1 MKAATLALLL
11 SAAAAS
17 AAPFGN
23 PALDPKPYGVLLLA
37 YDVGSAWKT
46 ELGAIRS
53 QLHGVAVESVES
65 QGDGIAIQRAINRLR
80 AQHVGKIVAVPLEL
94 VSESAFMD
102 EIRYLFGASA
112 EPAEDRPDRARS
124 SMPPL
129 RSPTK
134 SSLVLPSNTRSKR
147 LTSDV
152 DLVLADTMDK
162 SPLLAQILAER
173 AKAQARRPE
182 NESVVLVGLA
192 PRSDKGLAAW
202 KISAAAIAET
212 VRVKGG
218 FREAAI
224 IWVRDGVGAGQQDK
238 DRSENQ
244 ATLRRLTTQ
253 GAVVAVPLA
262 PDGRRIG
269 QLLARQLGSGR
280 YRWNGKGLIG
290 DMRLIDWIRAVSQDA
305 SKLPDVRK
313 FKEKGWL

>member
-11 SAAAAS
+11 SAAAN

-23 PALDPKPYGVLLLA
+23 PSLGPKPYGVLLLA
-37 YDVGSAWKT
+37 YDVGGAWKT

-65 QGDGIAIQRAINRLR
+65 QADAIAIQRAINRLR

-102 EIRYLFGASA
+102 EIRYLFGARA
-112 EPAEDRPDRARS
+112 EPAEDRPDRART

-134 SSLVLPSNTRSKR
+134 SSLILPANTRSKR

-152 DLVLADTMDK
+152 DLILADTMDK

-173 AKAQARRPE
+173 AKDQARRPE
-182 NESVVLVGLA
+182 NEAVVLVGLA
-192 PRSDKGLAAW
+192 PRSDKGLVAW
-202 KISAAAIAET
+202 KTSAAAIAEA

-224 IWVRDGVGAGQQDK
+224 IWVRDGVGANQQDK
-238 DRSENQ
+238 DRTENQ
-244 ATLRRLTTQ
+244 ATLRRLTTH
-253 GAVVAVPLA
+253 GSVVAVPLA

-290 DMRLIDWIRAVSQDA
+290 DKRLVDWIRTVSQNA
-305 SKLPDVRK
+305 SKLPDGRK
-313 FKEKGWL
+313 YK